1 MNVPGQTN
9 DVAEMQKE
17 ETDKQHRFERLTN
30 QNLELQQER
39 IRTALEV
46 KLNEKRLALAE
57 QTNLVHLITDEIENL
72 ELDLESKD
80 AVIKI
85 GENNEK
91 KKTAKFEQYLFTAKA
106 STNFMEE
113 RENMIFQRK
122 EFEVS

>member
-1 MNVPGQTN
+1 MRGWLIRIWNYN
-9 DVAEMQKE
+9 RKE
-17 ETDKQHRFERLTN
+17 F
-30 QNLELQQER
+30 
-39 IRTALEV
+39 ALHL
-46 KLNEKRLALAE
+46 K
-57 QTNLVHLITDEIENL
+57 LVHLITDEIENL